1 MGRDCCACHMDLVA
15 LTRVEQ
21 RGTAGAWAFGC
32 SGTVALLDSISKR
45 QSERSRRQAK
55 QCFRAPDAG
64 RDAAPN
70 GQTQRHRGRN
80 GDANP
85 GFDAGADLDTDSHA
99 EINANPTA
107 NANPD
112 ADAHPSSAANVQP
125 RFYHPDGERRVDQH
139 SW

>member
-1 MGRDCCACHMDLVA
+1 MDLVA
-15 LTRVEQ
+15 VTRVEQ
-21 RGTAGAWAFGC
+21 RSTARASSFGC

-45 QSERSRRQAK
+45 QTERSRRQAK
-55 QCFRAPDAG
+55 QWFRAPDAG

-70 GQTQRHRGRN
+70 GQTQRHRGPN
-80 GDANP
+80 GHVNP
-85 GFDAGADLDTDSHA
+85 GFDAHADTDSHA

-112 ADAHPSSAANVQP
+112 PDANPNCAANVQP
-125 RFYHPDGERRVDQH
+125 RLYNHHGERRVDQH